1 MRLNISST
9 ELLRGILAQPVTEA
23 ALPQPVSVADR
34 RITFARH
41 ISGPDSDIAGV
52 TTLGAWLRQCSADA
66 MRKVGSALSSI
77 TSDEDLRAA
86 KSQLPVCF
94 PSAVLSTRD
103 RGKDL
108 AEKLVSYSGLIAV
121 DIDTHNRDEALA
133 AVNVLAG
140 IPYIAFS
147 SLSASGRGAYAVAVT
162 DNLDYARHK
171 LYWRALSDDIAERT
185 GYVNDPQTK
194 DITRARYMAYTPT
207 ATVKDAVIP
216 FSLPE
221 GYEEPPTSTPTGA
234 DECEVNGDTIAAVE
248 DCVRQWEEGGLILGA
263 STYETRY
270 QMGTALKNLGPDGYG
285 FYERL
290 CAGYTHPRTPRQE
303 WDGFPNNAGDGQP
316 GKISLGTFFWVM
328 RDRYG
333 ISPTEKEVQLHA
345 DELNPEIARI
355 VHEVAKVYQCP
366 EAFAVAGMFAA
377 VAAVAG
383 KKFSLWDG
391 KRSNYAQIWLSIVAP
406 SGTGKSEALR
416 WFFRPVEAIEAEDYK
431 VYRTAVQEWKKG
443 GEQGPK
449 PILRRRTAVDTTPEV
464 RDQILADNRNGLCL
478 VVDELK
484 GLFDDLGRYNKSG
497 EVGRLLSNYSNSSYY
512 VDRKT
517 QEPLRIENPVLSIVG
532 TIQPSIFPLAF
543 GGPQFTG
550 SGFLP
555 RWCFVWGDTHPRRT
569 YSDLAVSSDI
579 RQCWRDI
586 VGHIDTIQDEIVFR
600 LSDEARGIYEN
611 YYNELEDKI
620 HRTKDDSKKELYAK
634 IEINVLRWA
643 LITAI
648 LAREYDTEHPEI
660 SGESMQYAI
669 DCFRY
674 FEKTGLRAIDAVNG
688 QSPRLAKKD
697 LIVGLKSAFPG
708 LVQSQLAKSLGVT
721 EAYISKVLKKK

>member
-34 RITFARH
+34 RISFAYH
-41 ISGPDSDIAGV
+41 ISGPDSDVAGV
-52 TTLGAWLRQCSADA
+52 TTLGAWVRQCSADA
-66 MRKVGSALSSI
+66 MRGVGAALSSI

-108 AEKLVSYSGLIAV
+108 SEKLVSYSGLVAV
-121 DIDTHNRDEALA
+121 DIDTHDRSQALA
-133 AVNVLAG
+133 AVNVLAR

-171 LYWRALSDDIAERT
+171 LYWRAVSDDIAERT

-216 FSLPE
+216 FTLPE

-234 DECEVNGDTIAAVE
+234 DECEVNGDTIAAVC
-248 DCVRQWEEGGLILGA
+248 DCIRQWEEGGHVLGE

-270 QMGTALKNLGPDGYG
+270 QMGTALKNLGPDGYE

-303 WDGFPNNAGDGQP
+303 WDGFPDNAGDGQP
-316 GKISLGTFFWVM
+316 GKISLGTFFWMM
-328 RDRYG
+328 RERYG
-333 ISPTEKEVQLHA
+333 ITPTEKEVRLHA
-345 DELNPEIARI
+345 DELNPDLAAI
-355 VHEVAKVYQCP
+355 VHEVARVYQCP
-366 EAFAVAGMFAA
+366 EEFAVVSMYAA

-391 KRSNYAQIWLSIVAP
+391 KRTNYAQIWTAIVAP
-406 SGTGKSEALR
+406 SGTGKSEVLK
-416 WFFRPVEAIEAEDYK
+416 WFFKPVTDIEAEDYRA
-431 VYRTAVQEWKKG
+431 YRYALQDWKKSKEEG
-443 GEQGPK
+443 NK
-449 PILRRRTAVDTTPEV
+449 PILHRRTAVDTTPEV
-464 RDQILADNRNGLCL
+464 RDQILADNPNGLCL

-497 EVGRLLSNYSNSSYY
+497 EVGRFLSNYSNSSYY

-555 RWCFVWGDTHPRRT
+555 RWCFVWGDSHPKRT
-569 YSDLAVSSDI
+569 YSDLSVSPDTVRKWGDI
-579 RQCWRDI
+579 IGYIESVRDMI
-586 VGHIDTIQDEIVFR
+586 ILR
-600 LSDEARGIYEN
+600 LSREAQALYETFF
-611 YYNELEDKI
+611 NELEERA
-620 HRTKDDSKKELYAK
+620 HRTKDDSKKELFAK
-634 IEINVLRWA
+634 MEINVLRWA

-648 LAREYDTEHPEI
+648 LAGEYDTDPPEI

-688 QSPRLAKKD
+688 QSPRLSKKD